1 MLTYNIDLWK
11 MTYTAV
17 YSKWVK
23 LIKEK
28 TKYLTG
34 PE

>member
-1 MLTYNIDLWK
+1 

-23 LIKEK
+23 LIKDLK
-28 TKYLTG
+28 KILNWVRVAVQ
-34 PE
+34 

>member
-1 MLTYNIDLWK
+1 

-23 LIKEK
+23 LIKDFK
-28 TKYLTG
+28 KILNWVRVAVQ
-34 PE
+34 